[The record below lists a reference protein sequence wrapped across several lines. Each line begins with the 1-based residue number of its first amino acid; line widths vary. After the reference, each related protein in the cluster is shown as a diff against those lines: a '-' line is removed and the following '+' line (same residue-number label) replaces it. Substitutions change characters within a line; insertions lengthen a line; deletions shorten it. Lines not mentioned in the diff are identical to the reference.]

1 MWQFPWGGVKRML
14 NRKEVVESIQE
25 RMQALKSAEICALF
39 LLSVKVEDIKEED
52 KKADNEKSI
61 KEVAG
66 VLAHFFR
73 QTDIKG
79 YLGNGLYVVFL
90 TGNVTGST
98 IYEKTADLV
107 QALRFASEDSWNGE
121 VEVLAGV
128 LLSSL
133 KKGSYRY
140 MFRKADYALEMARKD
155 EKNHFYIYAEPD
167 TQEELKQGLA
177 APSSSQ
183 MMFHYIDEGVRI
195 IEAGDILRTVYVSP
209 GFYRRLSLDNQ
220 QAKKALIQIHPDDID
235 DYEKHVWETARSGEP
250 GNSCYR
256 VSLDGQNWISCRVRL
271 LRIWA
276 GNGERKPI
284 IIEISHNTSGLE
296 RLKGQL
302 DEVHIIYTNMINAAA
317 SETSTMQ
324 LLPLKKI
331 SFNRPMDQIAMANV
345 RQEEIMLSPSA
356 ESVLD
361 SIIPNYV
368 VGTIYGCL
376 VESYC
381 SEHNSRMMAMQ
392 SSTDNAKEM
401 LRTLS
406 IEYNRARQAAITQ
419 EITEVIGGVR
429 AQKGK
434 H

>member
-1 MWQFPWGGVKRML
+1 MANVKEIKDRM
-14 NRKEVVESIQE
+14 ESIQSTMKITNAMYMISSSKMKRARKVLADTE
-25 RMQALKSAEICALF
+25 PYFFGMQAAIARILRH
-39 LLSVKVEDIKEED
+39 VPDIEH
-52 KKADNEKSI
+52 
-61 KEVAG
+61 
-66 VLAHFFR
+66 HFFDER
-73 QTDIKG
+73 PEIKNSERKIG
-79 YLGNGLYVVFL
+79 HIVVTGDKGLAGAYNHNVIKMAEEQLQGEGHHTLYVL
-90 TGNVTGST
+90 
-98 IYEKTADLV
+98 
-107 QALRFASEDSWNGE
+107 GE
-121 VEVLAGV
+121 LGRQ
-128 LLSSL
+128 
-133 KKGSYRY
+133 Y
-140 MFRKADYALEMARKD
+140 FRKRESDDVEIDMNFRYTVQKPTMHRARMIG
-155 EKNHFYIYAEPD
+155 EKMV
-167 TQEELKQGLA
+167 EE
-177 APSSSQ
+177 
-183 MMFHYIDEGVRI
+183 F
-195 IEAGDILRTVYVSP
+195 
-209 GFYRRLSLDNQ
+209 
-220 QAKKALIQIHPDDID
+220 
-235 DYEKHVWETARSGEP
+235 
-250 GNSCYR
+250 
-256 VSLDGQNWISCRVRL
+256 
-271 LRIWA
+271 
-276 GNGERKPI
+276 
-284 IIEISHNTSGLE
+284 
-296 RLKGQL
+296 LKGQL

-331 SFNRPMDQIAMANV
+331 SFNRPMNQIAMASV